1 MEEKKEVMKEV
12 YLDGMPVT
20 LGYIREQ
27 QKRTDIRIVE
37 VRENEFKTLT
47 RLQG

>member
-1 MEEKKEVMKEV
+1 MEEKKEALKEV

-27 QKRTDIRIVE
+27 QNRSDIRIIE
-37 VRENEFKTLT
+37 IRENEFKTLT
-47 RLQG
+47 RMHG